1 MVAIDENWRMLNAS
15 FMVCFIFFL
24 CAYILSI
31 RTTERGS
38 NIKKIKEND
47 QTIYCFTK
55 EHPAKSG
62 KSEVVRAPKE
72 S

>member
-15 FMVCFIFFL
+15 FTVCFIVFL

-38 NIKKIKEND
+38 NIKKNK
-47 QTIYCFTK
+47 
-55 EHPAKSG
+55 G
-62 KSEVVRAPKE
+62 KRSNNILLHKRASSKIGKK
-72 S
+72 